1 MVLPMK
7 LRIFSSILALLLALV
22 LSASAFAQQN
32 NGPKLYKWVDKNGVT
47 HYGSSVP
54 PEYANQ
60 QLDVLNSEGLTVKTI
75 QAPKTQEQLAKQKT
89 DQAAAAAEAKQ
100 QQKQKATDQMLLDTY
115 TSVGDIEQDRSN
127 RLKAMDA
134 QMDVTNAA
142 ISGLQANLAAYQK
155 REQELTRLHRPVP
168 ADVKTNLASTQQQLA
183 ADQQLLLQQQQQK
196 QALQQQFDAYAK
208 RFQQLTQNQNDGG
221 G

>member
-1 MVLPMK
+1 MN
-7 LRIFSSILALLLALV
+7 LRIFSSILALLLALM
-22 LSASAFAQQN
+22 LGATAFAQQN
-32 NGPKLYKWVDKNGVT
+32 SGPKLYKWVDKNGVT

-75 QAPKTQEQLAKQKT
+75 QAPKTQEQLAKQKA
-89 DQAAAAAEAKQ
+89 DQATAAAEAKQ
-100 QQKQKATDQMLLDTY
+100 QQAQKETDQMLLDTY

-127 RLKAMDA
+127 RLAAMDA
-134 QMDVTNAA
+134 QMNVTNAA
-142 ISGLQANLAAYQK
+142 ISGLQASLAADQK

-168 ADVKTNLASTQQQLA
+168 ADVKKNIANSQQQLA
-183 ADQQLLLQQQQQK
+183 ADQQLLTQQQQQK
-196 QALQQQFDAYAK
+196 QTLQEKFDAYVK
-208 RFQQLTQNQNDGG
+208 RFQQLTQNQNNGG

>member
-1 MVLPMK
+1 MHT
-7 LRIFSSILALLLALV
+7 RIVALLLSAALTATLAGGV
-22 LSASAFAQQN
+22 LAQQQ

-75 QAPKTQEQLAKQKT
+75 QAPQTKEQKAKQQQ

-100 QQKQKATDQMLLDTY
+100 QAAQKATDQMLLDTY
-115 TSVGDIEQDRSN
+115 TSVADIEQDRSTH
-127 RLKAMDA
+127 LKALDA

-142 ISGLQANLAAYQK
+142 ISGLQGNLKAYQQ
-155 REQELTRLHRPVP
+155 RQQELGRQHRPVP
-168 ADVKTNLASTQQQLA
+168 AELTKDLASTQQQLQ
-183 ADQQLLLQQQQQK
+183 ADQQLLAQQQQQK
-196 QALQQQFDAYAK
+196 QSVQAQFDAYIK
-208 RFQQLTQNQNDGG
+208 RFQQLTATQNNGG